1 MHGLTFFKEDGK
13 MFNFIIFP
21 SQQIVKAYLET
32 LMEDFKA
39 IGYDVSFEEKD
50 GKYVLN
56 IASKIIITGA

>member
-1 MHGLTFFKEDGK
+1 

-39 IGYDVSFEEKD
+39 IGYDVSFEEND

-56 IASKIIITGA
+56 IAGKIIITGG

>member
-13 MFNFIIFP
+13 VFDFIIFP

-56 IASKIIITGA
+56 IAGKIIITGA

>member
-1 MHGLTFFKEDGK
+1 